1 MSFFLDP
8 TDGGIDP
15 SEKADA
21 STPKLNVGCLFDH
34 FSGRYTR
41 GAHGESL
48 LNGGMS
54 HITAVV
60 GKNNQYKSTTADY
73 FMAAAQNNY
82 YDVANSFYKETEG
95 SRDLEGLEFRM
106 EQFSRIQQEGVLGNP
121 KLFLTNMNK
130 MSAEGYWEKRKQ
142 YGKAKAEAKGS
153 MLETPFLN
161 PDGSFIKVLAPTVE
175 EIDSW
180 SMLSFEAL
188 EKKAAKTKDVADSK
202 NNMLF
207 ANDGMYKTRI
217 IMAMPGVNG
226 RTGFYTIMTA
236 HLGDSFNMDPNS
248 PPEKIM
254 SYMQAGTKIKNAT
267 EKFTY
272 IPNNMWMCHSQKP
285 HLDKEGIPIYG
296 RGEKGEQYDKDL
308 IEVKMINLRGKFGQS
323 GAPFKVLYSQTE
335 GLLPH
340 LTQLNYIREANS
352 YFGMGA
358 GNQVNMALDFYP
370 DGKFTRNSLR
380 NKIKE
385 DYMLRRALELT
396 SGLAQIKNVMWYL
409 GDLAHITPP
418 DVFRILK
425 EKGYDWDEL
434 LGGTRGHWQYNDVK
448 EEKQFLSSLDL
459 LRMAVGEYHPYWMP
473 QLKK

>member
-1 MSFFLDP
+1 MDFFLDP
-8 TDGGIDP
+8 MDGVM
-15 SEKADA
+15 EATQQADA

-54 HITAVV
+54 HITAIV

-82 YDVANSFYKETEG
+82 YDVGNSFYKETEG

-106 EQFSRIQQEGVLGNP
+106 AQFPRIQEAGVIGNP
-121 KLFLTNMNK
+121 KIFLTNMNK
-130 MSAEGYWEKRKQ
+130 ISAEQYWEKRKE
-142 YGKAKAEAKGS
+142 YGKKKAGMKGA
-153 MLETPFLN
+153 MLKTPFLN
-161 PDGSFIKVLAPTVE
+161 ADGSFIEVPAPTFE

-180 SMLSFEAL
+180 SMLNFEAL
-188 EKKAAKTKDVADSK
+188 EKKADKAKDVADSK

-248 PPEKIM
+248 PPERIM
-254 SYMQAGTKIKNAT
+254 AYMQAGTKIKNAT

-285 HLDKEGIPIYG
+285 HLDKEGIPMYG

-308 IEVKMINLRGKFGQS
+308 VEVKMLNLRGKFGQS
-323 GAPFKVLYSQTE
+323 GAPFKVIFSQTE
-335 GLLPH
+335 GLQPH
-340 LTQLNYIREANS
+340 LTELCYLRENGQ
-352 YFGMGA
+352 YGMGS
-358 GNQVNMALDFYP
+358 NMVNMSLELYP
-370 DGKFTRNSLR
+370 DGKFTRNSIR
-380 NKIKE
+380 DKIKE
-385 DYMLRRALELT
+385 DAKLRRALELT
-396 SGLAQIKNVMWYL
+396 AGLCQIKRVMWYL
-409 GDLAHITPP
+409 GDIVHQTPP
-418 DVFRILK
+418 EIFLKLK
-425 EKGYDWDEL
+425 EMGYDWDEL
-434 LGGTRGHWQYNDVK
+434 LGGTRGHWQFNDVK
-448 EEKQFLSSLDL
+448 EDKQFLSPLDL
-459 LRMAVGEYHPYWMP
+459 LRMAAGEYHPYWMAP
-473 QLKK
+473 LKKK